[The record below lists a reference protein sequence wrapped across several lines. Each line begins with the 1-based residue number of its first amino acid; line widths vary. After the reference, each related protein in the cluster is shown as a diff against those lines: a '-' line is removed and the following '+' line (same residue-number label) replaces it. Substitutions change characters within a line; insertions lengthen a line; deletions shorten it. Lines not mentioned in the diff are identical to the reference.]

1 MPSINLLKYQ
11 KALEDS
17 DFIECSGKVSKVVGL
32 TIESIGPEVNIGEL
46 CKIKGQRKTI
56 MAEVVGFKD
65 NKVLLMPLGDM
76 SGIGQGSTVFST
88 GDFLR
93 VEVGKNLVGR
103 VIDGMETLLTAKEIL
118 NQSVLSVDNSPPLPL
133 DRNRIKAVA
142 FRNKV

>member
-17 DFIECSGKVSKVVGL
+17 DFIESSGKVSKVVGL

-76 SGIGQGSTVFST
+76 SGLV
-88 GDFLR
+88 R
-93 VEVGKNLVGR
+93 EVQYFQQETFTCRSGKKPG
-103 VIDGMETLLTAKEIL
+103 GKGY
-118 NQSVLSVDNSPPLPL
+118 
-133 DRNRIKAVA
+133 
-142 FRNKV
+142 